1 MFNDKASREVIT
13 IAIAKATAIMCDKNF
28 YREISEVKSFTHTED
43 ASCEIFEH
51 IKFTFEIYNI
61 DVVTYKSRN
70 PWSKA
75 NGYTKKRKPFKI
87 YVNTRKINKRSVN
100 AWVGFLI
107 HETCHLAG
115 YSHGSNSP
123 KGKENS
129 VPYKV
134 GSIAKRMAGEI

>member
-1 MFNDKASREVIT
+1 MVLNRSESKGSVAWQEVRS
-13 IAIAKATAIMCDKNF
+13 ALP
-28 YREISEVKSFTHTED
+28 
-43 ASCEIFEH
+43 CEIFEH

-87 YVNTRKINKRSVN
+87 HVNTRKINKRSVDS
-100 AWVGFLI
+100 WVGFLI

-123 KGKENS
+123 KGKESS

-134 GSIAKRMAGEI
+134 GSIAKRMAGELSSQH